1 MRDELNIMKNKRKS
15 LSLNAILSS
24 LKTLTNILFPLITYP
39 YITRVLSVESIGRVN
54 FAQSIVSYFSLLAA
68 LGISTFAVR
77 TGSRIRNNNVEF
89 TIFANRI
96 FSINIISMALSMLLL
111 FALLL
116 FPTRIAEFRTLI
128 LILSLT
134 VFLAPFSVDWLYTI
148 YEDFGY
154 ITIRNFAVHLL
165 SLILLFCFV
174 KNEKDVYLYVALT
187 TASTSFGNI
196 FNFLHSRKYI
206 TFKFTF
212 NTHWKEYKQSILLF
226 FVNSIATTIYLNS
239 DTTLLGLIGT
249 DYSVGLYS
257 VATKIYSILKQMF
270 NAVTSSIIPRL
281 SFLQKN
287 NEDEFCLLLNRYLG
301 FTVLLIVPSGLGIIL
316 LRKEIILLI
325 SGAEYLEAATTLG
338 ILAIATIFAV
348 LANILANG
356 MLVCLGREQ
365 FVLKATIVSAIA
377 NASLNFLFIPL
388 WGQNGAAITTLI
400 AECLMVIISLYNLR
414 DYISRVIDFVEIRN
428 SVISSA
434 VMFALV
440 LLFVYPALSSTVLIV
455 RILLNIAI
463 SCILYLTILMVLR
476 DKIVN
481 EIFKRAFAIF
491 KR

>member
-1 MRDELNIMKNKRKS
+1 MKNKRKS

-257 VATKIYSILKQMF
+257 VINTATCGSDIGATPI
-270 NAVTSSIIPRL
+270 
-281 SFLQKN
+281 N